1 MSRVINWFSE
11 RSTTWA
17 MLLIGAVILALL
29 VLGGL
34 GFFIAQDVTRG
45 GEFPPRSVV
54 AGVDVS
60 GLSKQDAVKKCEKE
74 LLSIEQKPVMLTLE
88 GASYGITPPE
98 LGLHLNYDRMVGDAY
113 KRAWAPNI
121 FERMFRSM
129 VNRPKSV
136 KGALIAENDPAL
148 LAGFVQNVTTAV
160 NQPPRNAYVDVTSGA
175 PVIVPSRAGYQVD
188 GSAVEEEVIT
198 AENSKS
204 RTVEIKAMKTPAQL
218 NDDIFHKLIIIDTS
232 QHLLTLYDRE
242 QPLAQYRIACGQ
254 PAWPTPAGQWQ
265 IVSKQMNPTWI
276 NPHSAWSAS
285 MPDRI
290 GPGYSNPL
298 GLRAMA
304 LNAAGVLIHGT
315 SNDGSIGTSASH
327 GCIRMHMPEVIQLFD
342 MVEVGTPVYII
353 RGPGNPGFNPAE
365 TPAWRLQNAASA
377 PAPSY
382 TGD

>member
-1 MSRVINWFSE
+1 MSRIKDWFSE
-11 RSTTWA
+11 RSTLGA
-17 MLLIGAVILALL
+17 MLLIGAVALCLL
-29 VLGGL
+29 VVGGL
-34 GFFIAQDVTRG
+34 GFYFAQDVTRWG
-45 GEFPPRSVV
+45 KFPPGSVV
-54 AGVDVS
+54 AGLDVS
-60 GLSKQDAVKKCEKE
+60 GLSKQDAVAKCERE
-74 LLSIEQKPVMLTLE
+74 LKSVEQKPVVLTLD
-88 GASYGITPPE
+88 GVNYSSTPE
-98 LGLHLNYDRMVGDAY
+98 RLGLHLNYDRMVEAAY

-136 KGALIAENDPAL
+136 NGALIAENDQAL
-148 LAGFVQNVTTAV
+148 LSEFVQSVNTQV
-160 NQPPRNAYVDVTSGA
+160 NQPPRNAYVDVTSGG
-175 PVIVPSRAGYQVD
+175 PVIVPARPGYQVD
-188 GSAVEEEVIT
+188 AQVIQEEVIA

-204 RTVEIKAMKTPAQL
+204 RTVEIKASKTPAQL

-232 QHLLTLYDRE
+232 QHLLTLYDRDK
-242 QPLAQYRIACGQ
+242 PLAQYRIACGQ
-254 PAWPTPAGQWQ
+254 PAWPTPVGQWQ

-276 NPHSAWSAS
+276 NPHSSWSAH
-285 MPDRI
+285 MPERI
-290 GPGYSNPL
+290 GPGYNNPL

-353 RGPGNPGFNPAE
+353 RGPGNPGFDVTA
-365 TPAWRLQNAASA
+365 TPAWRLQNTTA
-377 PAPSY
+377 PAPAY